1 MSELGNAFRKKTDS
15 KKNSK
20 NQCEIAAG
28 EKKTTREKANFC
40 SYTVFSLYFKI

>member
-1 MSELGNAFRKKTDS
+1 MHLEKKPTV

-28 EKKTTREKANFC
+28 EKKPLERKRIFVHTP
-40 SYTVFSLYFKI
+40 FSHSTLKFE